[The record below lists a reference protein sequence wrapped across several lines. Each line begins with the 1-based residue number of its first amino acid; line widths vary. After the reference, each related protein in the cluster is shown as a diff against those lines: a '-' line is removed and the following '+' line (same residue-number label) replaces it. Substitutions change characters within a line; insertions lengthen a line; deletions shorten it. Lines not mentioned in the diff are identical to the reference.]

1 MPLRKEQSWPK
12 EKRKLANSI
21 LVEKDGINSPKMDDN
36 SNEISNDSSINESS
50 DSEQNKKV

>member
-12 EKRKLANSI
+12 EKRKLANS
-21 LVEKDGINSPKMDDN
+21 LLGEKDGINSPKMDDN
-36 SNEISNDSSINESS
+36 SNEISNDSSIHESS